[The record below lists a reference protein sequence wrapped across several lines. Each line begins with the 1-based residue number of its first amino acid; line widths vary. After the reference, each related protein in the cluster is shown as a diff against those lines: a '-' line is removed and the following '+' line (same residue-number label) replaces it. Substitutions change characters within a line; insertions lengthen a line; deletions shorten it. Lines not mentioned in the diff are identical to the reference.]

1 MLPSI
6 ITKIVSSTY
15 CNLKGTNVSMRFGH
29 LGMSAEQVLENM
41 LEGVVCFVSK
51 LNNYCTKNSF
61 ITKTFI
67 ATLAGWYST
76 VHLVSY

>member
-1 MLPSI
+1 
-6 ITKIVSSTY
+6 
-15 CNLKGTNVSMRFGH
+15 MR
-29 LGMSAEQVLENM
+29 AEEVLENM

-51 LNNYCTKNSF
+51 LNNYCF

-67 ATLAGWYST
+67 ATIAGWYST